1 MDAPVMMFVKPVNP
15 ETTVIDP
22 ATDLPISFEGQS
34 VPKTKYWL
42 RRIEDGTVV
51 VVPPKSD
58 KK

>member
-22 ATDLPISFEGQS
+22 ATDLPISADGAS

-42 RRIEDGTVV
+42 RRIEDGTVQIV
-51 VVPPKSD
+51 TPKAD